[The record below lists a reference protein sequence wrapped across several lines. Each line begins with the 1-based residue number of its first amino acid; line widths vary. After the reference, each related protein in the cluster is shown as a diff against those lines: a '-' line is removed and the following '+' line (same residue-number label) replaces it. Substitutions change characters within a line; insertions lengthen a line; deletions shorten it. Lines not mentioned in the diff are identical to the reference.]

1 VIQAENV
8 AIVEEM
14 KSLSAK
20 GVKVITVDADVNRE
34 KFRDARPWYIGTDNI
49 VGGRVLGAAA
59 KIILESRKKT
69 EGGFVQFAGFTDN
82 DNARD
87 RMDGFKSA
95 VGEQF
100 QEVDRMSDEMDLSKA
115 RDNVRSALVNH
126 PDLTALVGIWAY
138 DAPAIAEVVQERGVR
153 EKVTVITF
161 DAQASALEHMSEG
174 RIDAMVAQNPFDMGI
189 QTVRLLSAMIAGN
202 EAVVK
207 EMFPRAGEVDGDLYT
222 TGLRLIVP
230 DSGSPLKAS
239 DVDSDVVEFMP
250 LTKFREWLATY
261 KLSSS

>member
-1 VIQAENV
+1 
-8 AIVEEM
+8 M
-14 KSLSAK
+14 
-20 GVKVITVDADVNRE
+20 
-34 KFRDARPWYIGTDNI
+34 
-49 VGGRVLGAAA
+49 
-59 KIILESRKKT
+59 
-69 EGGFVQFAGFTDN
+69 
-82 DNARD
+82 
-87 RMDGFKSA
+87 
-95 VGEQF
+95 
-100 QEVDRMSDEMDLSKA
+100 
-115 RDNVRSALVNH
+115 
-126 PDLTALVGIWAY
+126 
-138 DAPAIAEVVQERGVR
+138 VQERGVR